1 MSWHDPLP
9 VFALLSLL
17 ATAWLVYA
25 AKYQRRDPGE
35 LQIFLLSLTFGG
47 SWGSLAGLIILAV
60 GK

>member
-17 ATAWLVYA
+17 ATAWLIYTA
-25 AKYQRRDPGE
+25 EYQRREPGE
-35 LQIFLLSLTFGG
+35 LQIALLSLVFGG
-47 SWGSLAGLIILAV
+47 SWGSLAGLIILAA